1 MPTLIQKRSALLA
14 EAKYLGAKAEGEGR
28 DLNTEELTRADKI
41 KGDVATLTERIDR
54 DEGTRDA
61 IKGAFKDDAD
71 SPDDTGG
78 KGSRGKAGQFG
89 AVESPMAKAMV
100 HAITENY
107 RSAKAVTTSAGS
119 VSVPSSLG
127 IVPMARHPHL
137 LSNIVP
143 VVPQETGPEGG
154 PSSVSY
160 LQQTGRTNAAA
171 TVARSAVKPESEI
184 AFQRE
189 AHAFA
194 TVAHVLTVPN
204 QWLEDGGQKFAQ
216 VLQDEMLYGLALGLD
231 DLLLN
236 GGTDEDGETLNG
248 LLGTTGVN
256 QTAFMKDPMRTI
268 RRGIGTLE
276 ASGVGA
282 SHVALT
288 AKDWEEIDVATYES
302 DGKYVL
308 PDRPVG
314 NGSGRQLWNTPLALV
329 EALAEG
335 TAVVGDF
342 SSASIGLVSR
352 GPIKLQWNPFSKDTT
367 NETIL
372 RVEGRFA
379 PVVLR
384 PAAFAVADLT
394 EV

>member
-1 MPTLIQKRSALLA
+1 MPTLIQRRSAFLA
-14 EAKYLGAKAEGEGR
+14 EAKFIATKSEAEGR
-28 DLNTEELTRADKI
+28 DLNATEVSRVDEI
-41 KGDVATLTERIDR
+41 KGEVATLDEKIGR
-54 DEGTRDA
+54 DEKTRAA
-61 IKGAFKDDAD
+61 IKGAFGNENDD
-71 SPDDTGG
+71 G
-78 KGSRGKAGQFG
+78 KQSEGKARFG
-89 AVESPMAKAMV
+89 AVDSPMAKAIV
-100 HAITENY
+100 HAMTQEHGGT
-107 RSAKAVTTSAGS
+107 KAVTTTAGS
-119 VSVPSSLG
+119 VSVPSNLG
-127 IVPMARHPHL
+127 IVPMVRHPHL

-143 VVPQETGPEGG
+143 VVPQENGPDGG

-171 TVARSAVKPESEI
+171 TVARTAVKPESDI
-184 AFQRE
+184 AFTRQ
-189 AHAFA
+189 ANAFA

-204 QWLEDGGQKFAQ
+204 QWIQDGGQKFTQ

-236 GGTDEDGETLNG
+236 GGTDEDGEVLTG

-256 QTAFMKDPMRTI
+256 QTAFMKDAVRTI

-276 ASGVGA
+276 ASGIGA

-288 AKDWEEIDVATYES
+288 ARDWEDIDTLTYE

-314 NGSGRQLWNTPLALV
+314 NGQARQLWNTPLAL
-329 EALAEG
+329 AESLTDG

-342 SSASIGLVSR
+342 SSASIGLVAR
-352 GPIKLQWNPFSKDTT
+352 GPISVQWNPYSKDTT
-367 NETIL
+367 NETVL
-372 RVEGRFA
+372 RVEGRFC

-384 PAAFAVADLT
+384 PSAFAVATLT
-394 EV
+394 GV

>member
-1 MPTLIQKRSALLA
+1 MPTLTQKRSALLA
-14 EAKYLGAKAEGEGR
+14 EAKYLGAKAEAEAR
-28 DLNTEELTRADKI
+28 DFTAEELERADKI
-41 KGDVATLTERIDR
+41 KGDVATLTEKIDR
-54 DEGTRDA
+54 DEGTRAA

-71 SPDDTGG
+71 STDDKDSRGP
-78 KGSRGKAGQFG
+78 RGKAGQFG
-89 AVESPMAKAMV
+89 SVESPMAKAMV

-107 RSAKAVTTSAGS
+107 RSAKAVTTTAGS
-119 VSVPSSLG
+119 VSVPSNLG
-127 IVPMARHPHL
+127 IVPALRHPHL

-143 VVPQETGPEGG
+143 VVPQETGPDGG

-236 GGTDEDGETLNG
+236 GGTDEDGETLDG
-248 LLGTTGVN
+248 LLGTSGVN
-256 QTAFMKDPMRTI
+256 QTAYMESPMRTI

-282 SHVALT
+282 SHVALNSR
-288 AKDWEEIDVATYES
+288 DWEDIDVATYE
-302 DGKYVL
+302 DGKYIL

-384 PAAFAVADLT
+384 PAAFAVATLT
-394 EV
+394 GV